1 MEMELTR
8 SMLLFYGG
16 LAGAGISVLGALI
29 TAVLLRRARRRITQA
44 VRREY
49 QYIGKRPLAGRG
61 EYIAHRKE
69 SQL

>member
-29 TAVLLRRARRRITQA
+29 TAELLRRARRRITQA

-49 QYIGKRPLAGRG
+49 Q
-61 EYIAHRKE
+61 
-69 SQL
+69 

>member
-29 TAVLLRRARRRITQA
+29 TAADHPGGAPGVSINR
-44 VRREY
+44 
-49 QYIGKRPLAGRG
+49 
-61 EYIAHRKE
+61 
-69 SQL
+69 

>member
-16 LAGAGISVLGALI
+16 LAGAGISVLGALA

-49 QYIGKRPLAGRG
+49 Q
-61 EYIAHRKE
+61 
-69 SQL
+69 